1 VDIGISFPDF
11 GSLFISTGPPAP
23 LLTLNL
29 PGREPWRKWMYKKLT
44 VMAVVICLTLFMGL
58 AGCAKKQV
66 RHLASDVCLVT
77 PEQTTR
83 EQVLSYLGPP
93 DEQYEMAEG
102 GETWI
107 YYDVKKSTLAETP
120 YIGDSIGDKK
130 YDMVKVTFSGDIVKT
145 CIYRSLTE
153 EEFQQGGSSK

>member
-1 VDIGISFPDF
+1 
-11 GSLFISTGPPAP
+11 
-23 LLTLNL
+23 
-29 PGREPWRKWMYKKLT
+29 MYKKLT